1 MAIPFDSAMR
11 ACVPFG
17 QGRKVMY
24 DELRSRARKSWARLI
39 SQAHSLSLSSGRT
52 RCVYIVHKIIII
64 FLTMN
69 EQTSRTCDQ
78 KNADTNVRLV
88 ARIKWQFGKKEVVL
102 RFYQI
107 LIVTKL
113 NLT

>member
-1 MAIPFDSAMR
+1 
-11 ACVPFG
+11 
-17 QGRKVMY
+17 
-24 DELRSRARKSWARLI
+24 
-39 SQAHSLSLSSGRT
+39 
-52 RCVYIVHKIIII
+52 
-64 FLTMN
+64 MN

-113 NLT
+113 DLT

>member
-1 MAIPFDSAMR
+1 
-11 ACVPFG
+11 
-17 QGRKVMY
+17 MY

-39 SQAHSLSLSSGRT
+39 SQAHSTVCPFHLGKPDAYILCIKLLSF
-52 RCVYIVHKIIII
+52 

-88 ARIKWQFGKKEVVL
+88 ARIKWQFGKRGSCSSFL
-102 RFYQI
+102 SNINR
-107 LIVTKL
+107 
-113 NLT
+113 N